1 MSSLAD
7 DIKAL
12 MDLGHSL
19 ESATELAVADR
30 NRTPTTQPGNYLIL
44 CYLHRIF
51 YISVFYLLLMNE
63 I

>member
-30 NRTPTTQPGNYLIL
+30 NRTPATQPGNYLIL
-44 CYLHRIF
+44 
-51 YISVFYLLLMNE
+51 
-63 I
+63 